1 MKPLVGKLRVSRL
14 SCFFWVHLV
23 VLPPPVHFQ
32 SRLDRQSGRRGNLVV
47 GVGEVGL
54 AVALECPGSRIALHR
69 DLRCLSGALDGRSS
83 IVGRCS
89 LPSWEFG
96 PDAESLGVA

>member
-14 SCFFWVHLV
+14 SCFVWVHLV
-23 VLPPPVHFQ
+23 VLPPPVHFR
-32 SRLDRQSGRRGNLVV
+32 SELDRQSGRRGDLFV

-54 AVALECPGSRIALHR
+54 AVTLECPGSRIALRR
-69 DLRCLSGALDGRSS
+69 DPRCLSGVLDGRSS

-96 PDAESLGVA
+96 PVAESLDVA